1 MTTYTLPLSLLEDR
15 PTRAHELRVARL
27 ARAIARR
34 LGMRSADIA
43 LIGRAARVHD
53 IGKIAVPLNL
63 IEKPGSLADHERE
76 SIERHSA
83 AGFDLLCQA
92 GVPIKVALI
101 ALQHHERLDGTG
113 YPSGA
118 SGDAIL
124 MESRIVA
131 VADVVDAITSQRAY
145 KPALA
150 YDAAIEELV
159 AGRSTRYDP
168 LVVDACLAVLQT
180 REIAG

>member
-1 MTTYTLPLSLLEDR
+1 MTHTLPLSLLEDR

-34 LGMRSADIA
+34 LGMSCADIA
-43 LIGRAARVHD
+43 LIGRAAMVHD

-63 IEKPGSLADHERE
+63 LEKPSGLADRERE
-76 SIERHSA
+76 LMERHSA

-92 GVPIKVALI
+92 GAPIKVALI
-101 ALQHHERLDGTG
+101 ALQHHERLDGSG

-131 VADVVDAITSQRAY
+131 VADVVDAIISRRAY
-145 KPALA
+145 KPAMA
-150 YDAAIEELV
+150 HDAAIEELLS
-159 AGRSTRYDP
+159 GRTTRYDP
-168 LVVDACLAVLQT
+168 VVVDICLSVLQE
-180 REIAG
+180 REIAD